1 MKLMSYRRS
10 EIKLSDHRPVTA
22 TFVVEVEVFSP
33 RKLQRTLTLTNAE
46 IENQEEGFVHA

>member
-22 TFVVEVEVFSP
+22 TFVVEAEVFSP

-46 IENQEEGFVHA
+46 IDSHEAFVQE

>member
-22 TFVVEVEVFSP
+22 TFVVEIEVFSP
-33 RKLQRTLTLTNAE
+33 RKLQRTLTLTTAE
-46 IENQEEGFVHA
+46 IDSHEAFVHD